1 MPVRISHV
9 ALYAEDLR
17 AAEAFYERAFAA
29 ELLFREAVDADGIW
43 HTLPLDVGWDDAAA
57 ADIRIDMVAVRRD
70 DLILPVFVGRSEPR
84 IIGLKASADEIG
96 ALHARLPEQA
106 RMLTHNNAEI
116 VFADPF
122 GVEWQVSTGTRFRSS
137 GEMHGRW
144 LAL

>member
-17 AAEAFYERAFAA
+17 AAEAFYARAFAA

-57 ADIRIDMVAVRRD
+57 ADIRIGMVAVRRD

-96 ALHARLPEQA
+96 ALQERLPEQA
-106 RMLTHNNAEI
+106 RVLAQKSTKV

-122 GVEWQVSTGTRFRSS
+122 SGEWQVSADTRFRSS